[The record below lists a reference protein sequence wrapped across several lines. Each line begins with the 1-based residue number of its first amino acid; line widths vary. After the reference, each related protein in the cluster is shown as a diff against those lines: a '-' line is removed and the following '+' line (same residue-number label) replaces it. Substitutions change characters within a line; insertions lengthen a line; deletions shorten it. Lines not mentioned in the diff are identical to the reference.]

1 MNFLHFFL
9 LFPCFCCCCSC
20 CCHAYNNPTP
30 TSIIPIFLTLPF
42 NKCNQFIKWSTI
54 SLSVVMLNVNYKQ
67 QQTLNFLLHT
77 KMCQMTQLYICGS
90 SHQTLYNCFHI
101 ILLFYPLSYSSDILM
116 DRYSYSVCSSFP
128 FLSSFLQVLSHLVS
142 SYDWSV
148 FEGAWGGRERE
159 EDY

>member
-77 KMCQMTQLYICGS
+77 EMCQMTQVYICGS

-101 ILLFYPLSYSSDILM
+101 ILLFYPLSYSSSGIFDILTV
-116 DRYSYSVCSSFP
+116 SAVH
-128 FLSSFLQVLSHLVS
+128 FLFFLLLFFKFCLILSLCLVKL
-142 SYDWSV
+142 
-148 FEGAWGGRERE
+148 
-159 EDY
+159 